1 MRNAVL
7 YSHFIF
13 PHFIWQPHPNI
24 ESIFVFSQH
33 STHYGPCPQ
42 FLFFIFWGGGGAN
55 LLNIKKTFHVDKFS
69 QHLLSTLL
77 MHLCCSLKSFWIW
90 CRKSWHSHFWE
101 VLPSLIC
108 STSKAPS
115 GCMGNVG
122 AQPFSDVRSDLSLV
136 SGWPPQGY
144 SDLFWSHSFNVLAVC
159 LVSLSYWKV

>member
-1 MRNAVL
+1 MQYCIHISFFHILSDSLIPILNPYLFSLNIQHTTAHV
-7 YSHFIF
+7 
-13 PHFIWQPHPNI
+13 PN
-24 ESIFVFSQH
+24 FYF
-33 STHYGPCPQ
+33 Y
-42 FLFFIFWGGGGAN
+42 FLGVGGAN
-55 LLNIKKTFHVDKFS
+55 LLNIKKTFHVDTFS

>member
-1 MRNAVL
+1 MQYCIHISFFHILSDSLIPILNPYLFSLNIQHTTAHVPNFYL
-7 YSHFIF
+7 FI
-13 PHFIWQPHPNI
+13 
-24 ESIFVFSQH
+24 
-33 STHYGPCPQ
+33 
-42 FLFFIFWGGGGAN
+42 LGGGAN